1 MSNSNIELISNSV
14 SIGNLVLN
22 IFYTF
27 IFVVI
32 IAGIISGS
40 KK

>member
-1 MSNSNIELISNSV
+1 MNNSNTNLV
-14 SIGNLVLN
+14 LIGNLLLN